1 MATAQPRTA
10 GAEERALTRGAITPR
25 MLIVG
30 TALLFG
36 AVLWVRHSELLVHTI
51 NLTEATPPVPAVA
64 ALLLL
69 ALLHPLLS
77 RLGPRLSLT
86 RREIVLIYFF
96 VAIGSM
102 MASLG
107 VMRMV
112 VPCATVPFY
121 FAEAEAAHP
130 EPAAADG
137 SRGHQN
143 AVGGDRGARPVG
155 GVGGADRA
163 LDALSDVAVGD
174 RAVPDRAGAP
184 AVGRGRAAGLSAALP
199 AAGHDRR
206 RRLLYLPLDMTEGAA
221 RETEGIPFF
230 RDPLM
235 WTGFLI
241 AVAFNVINIV
251 NSLNPAVPAPGRR
264 YDIGSLFTERPWSA
278 IQPLFISHRPE
289 IIGFGYLVSLE
300 VAFSVW
306 TFAVAERVS
315 NVVAVAFGGDI
326 AGFPFAQEQG
336 AGAYLFIAGLLL
348 WRARR
353 HIVGAFRALIGTGRA
368 VRDTWDPFAPRWA
381 LAGFVLGVVA
391 ILAWCRMA
399 GMSVLASA
407 VYFAFL
413 LGFAI
418 TYLRVRCETGTPSTW
433 LFPYYQA
440 RKMPVA
446 LLGAE
451 RWLQIGGPSTMTV
464 WAMLY
469 FLSRGF
475 FFSSTAYALEGYKA
489 AEELRARARDYA
501 VAGLVAVVLGLV
513 MAWWMHLDTYYEFG
527 GNVVESGGVAG
538 GPRTRLTVREY
549 ESTAAAIVRPTGPD
563 TPRSLAMGAGALI
576 TGLLVLIRTRY
587 LRFPL
592 HPLGYAMAAAYSSQI
607 WGGFLAVWLI
617 KGAILR
623 FGGVRTYKRLTPA
636 FIGLAL
642 GHFFTMGIA
651 WAIIGGR
658 YGVAAERARVWFT

>member
-1 MATAQPRTA
+1 MAMSQPTPTSEGTPDTLR
-10 GAEERALTRGAITPR
+10 GALTPRALIAA
-25 MLIVG
+25 

-51 NLTEATPPVPAVA
+51 NLTEATPPVPAIA

-69 ALLHPLLS
+69 ALLHPILS

-86 RREIVLIYFF
+86 RREMVLIYFF

-121 FAEAEAAHP
+121 FAAPDNDMAVLQEHIPAWLRPSEPEAVRMLWEAS
-130 EPAAADG
+130 E
-137 SRGHQN
+137 
-143 AVGGDRGARPVG
+143 RPVPW
-155 GVGGADRA
+155 AAWTQPILHWTLMLTLLWLTA
-163 LDALSDVAVGD
+163 LCLTVLLRRPWVEDERLSF
-174 RAVPDRAGAP
+174 P
-184 AVGRGRAAGLSAALP
+184 
-199 AAGHDRR
+199 
-206 RRLLYLPLDMTEGAA
+206 LLYLPLDMTEGVAG
-221 RETEGIPFF
+221 ETSGTPFF

-235 WTGFLI
+235 WSGFIL
-241 AVAFNVINIV
+241 AVVFNVMNII

-264 YDIGSLFTERPWSA
+264 YQIGALFTERPWSA
-278 IQPLFISHRPE
+278 LQPLTLSHRPE
-289 IIGFGYLVSLE
+289 ILGLGYLVSLE

-306 TFAVAERVS
+306 SFALAERLS
-315 NVVAVAFGGDI
+315 TVVALAFGADVSGL
-326 AGFPFAQEQG
+326 PFDQEQG
-336 AGAYLFIAGLLL
+336 AGAYLVIAGLLL

-353 HIVGAFRALIGTGRA
+353 HIGGALRALLGRGRP
-368 VRDTWDPFAPRWA
+368 VHHTHDPFAPRWA
-381 LAGFVLGVVA
+381 LVGLVVGVGLL
-391 ILAWCRMA
+391 LAWCRLA
-399 GMSVLASA
+399 GMNVGAAA
-407 VYFAFL
+407 VYLVFL

-418 TYLRVRCETGTPSTW
+418 TYMRVRCETGTPSTW
-433 LFPYYQA
+433 LFPFYQA
-440 RKMPVA
+440 RKMPVS
-446 LLGAE
+446 LMGA
-451 RWLQIGGPSTMTV
+451 RWWLNATGPSTMTV
-464 WAMLY
+464 WSMLY

-475 FFSSTAYALEGYKA
+475 FFSSTAYPLEGYKA

-501 VAGLVAVVLGLV
+501 VAGALAVVLGLL

-549 ESTAAAIVRPTGPD
+549 QATAASLLRPSGPD
-563 TPRSLAMGAGALI
+563 RPRSIAMGVGAAI
-576 TGLLVLIRTRY
+576 TALLFAVRTRH

-607 WGGFLAVWLI
+607 WSGFLAVWLV

-623 FGGVRTYKRLTPA
+623 FGGVRLYKRLTPA

-651 WAIIGGR
+651 WAAIGSSFGQ
-658 YGVAAERARVWFT
+658 AAERARVWFT